1 MTPSIPTAGSSTRRA
16 VNSVPFKA
24 RADAAAGVAVLGGAE
39 ALPPLG
45 VVGVEAVTTWGM
57 AAQLPSVR
65 MSVARL
71 RVVVANEISPL
82 SSLNGTRKA
91 GA

>member
-1 MTPSIPTAGSSTRRA
+1 MTPSISTAGSSTRRA

-65 MSVARL
+65 MSVARP